1 MTIED
6 IYFPKSKDL
15 ISFDNIVREIANL
28 ITHFTVDTVIATSAI
43 DRSLLVGD
51 GLKDGR
57 IHSKGSEFEFQEY
70 RPGSEFIFEIK
81 FDGEEKRFRITF
93 EVNGSS
99 PNGILTYMVEP
110 DGNHALFSKIKSFL
124 KSASGGN
131 SDYIPVSPSI
141 KVETEVKVEEKIDQ
155 AVEFPNEVLEQEVVE
170 EVVKVNVSPLPIPEG
185 RRCACPTESD
195 KEVGKDVRDM
205 EMYSTRYRKL
215 YFKENSGFLGLYL
228 CEHCGTNFLI
238 EKQEIEKDEASYYQ
252 EVITKETA
260 DYLTSMDAQ
269 LDVIIEDKGVNVV
282 REMLL
287 GGAQS

>member
-15 ISFDNIVREIANL
+15 VNFDNIVREIANL

-43 DRSLLVGD
+43 NRSLAKGD

-57 IHSKGSEFEFQEY
+57 IHSKGSEFEFQEF

-81 FDGEEKRFRITF
+81 FEGEDKRFRITF

-110 DGNHALFSKIKSFL
+110 DGGHALFSKVKSFL

-131 SDYIPVSPSI
+131 SDYIPIAPSL
-141 KVETEVKVEEKIDQ
+141 KNNPQTELEETR
-155 AVEFPNEVLEQEVVE
+155 E
-170 EVVKVNVSPLPIPEG
+170 EVIEISKKQAETKVQKAVVDISPLPIPEG

-195 KEVGKDVRDM
+195 KDVVSDARDM
-205 EMYSTRYRKL
+205 AMYSTRFRKL
-215 YFKENSGFLGLYL
+215 YYKENSGFLGLYL
-228 CEHCGTNFLI
+228 CEHCGTNLLI
-238 EKQEIEKDEASYYQ
+238 EKRDLDGKETSFYQEI
-252 EVITKETA
+252 ITKETSE
-260 DYLTSMDAQ
+260 YLTSMDAQ
-269 LDVIIEDKGVNVV
+269 LDVIIEDKGVQVV
-282 REMLL
+282 REMIL
-287 GGAQS
+287 GGAKL